1 MKDRISEMGRRGSSV
16 GPDGSPAGRVTL
28 RVVGLDRMN
37 TYQPNSGRS
46 TVSLNY
52 DVINTDSAKRSR
64 FSQLRERRK
73 SLGAVLAKHEVSE
86 HCSANVERTLYEQLA
101 NVLYFRL
108 MYHYHIDPG
117 GPVSESKWS
126 ILILELCLVGVKF
139 HYQQYPI

>member
-86 HCSANVERTLYEQLA
+86 HCAKIVRT
-101 NVLYFRL
+101 F
-108 MYHYHIDPG
+108 
-117 GPVSESKWS
+117 
-126 ILILELCLVGVKF
+126 
-139 HYQQYPI
+139 